1 MLTAMKCHDI
11 EIIMARHHVHASN
24 RYAASVVFSL
34 SLSLARYTAILESR
48 FHTDECPVAF
58 ALAALSGSRL

>member
-1 MLTAMKCHDI
+1 
-11 EIIMARHHVHASN
+11 MARHHVHGSS

-34 SLSLARYTAILESR
+34 SLSLARYNIAILESR

-58 ALAALSGSRL
+58 ALAALSGSR